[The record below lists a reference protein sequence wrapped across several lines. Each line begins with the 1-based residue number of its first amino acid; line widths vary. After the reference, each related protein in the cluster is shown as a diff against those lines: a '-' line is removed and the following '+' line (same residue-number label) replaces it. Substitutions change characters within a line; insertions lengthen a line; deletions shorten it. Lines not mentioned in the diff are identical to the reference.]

1 MSAANRKQIMTDNR
15 YAYPCR
21 PRKDSEGRILI
32 SFRDVPEA
40 LTDGA
45 TKEEALFE
53 AADALSAALA
63 GYLVGD
69 RELPT
74 PSSAR
79 RGEYLVAPPNSM
91 VMKIA
96 VCTTARRKKVTPA
109 ELARA
114 LRIDLKEA
122 HRIMDPD
129 HNTKTD
135 RMTVALAAMGVATDV
150 VWYDASETRRVLS
163 APGFV
168 RPAELSPK
176 STLAVRP
183 ADQQ

>member
-1 MSAANRKQIMTDNR
+1 MSDLNRRQNMTDSR

-21 PRKDSEGRILI
+21 AREDAEGRFLVT
-32 SFRDVPEA
+32 FRDVPEA
-40 LTDGA
+40 MTDGA
-45 TKEEALFE
+45 TKEEAL
-53 AADALSAALA
+53 ANAGGALSAALA
-63 GYLVGD
+63 GYLVDD

-74 PSSAR
+74 PSAIR

-96 VCTTARRKKVTPA
+96 VCTAARRNKVTPA

-135 RMTVALAAMGVATDV
+135 RMTDALAAMGVVADV
-150 VWYDASETRRVLS
+150 VWYNASETRRVLS

-176 STLAVRP
+176 STLATRP